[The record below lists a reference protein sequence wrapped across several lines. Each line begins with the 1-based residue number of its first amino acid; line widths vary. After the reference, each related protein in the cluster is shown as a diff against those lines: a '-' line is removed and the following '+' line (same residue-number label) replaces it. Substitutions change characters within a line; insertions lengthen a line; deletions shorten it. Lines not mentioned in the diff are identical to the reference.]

1 MGEGPTVL
9 GFNSKARRRMTT
21 TPDEGSVGGCSSANS
36 KEMEGHAM
44 RSLASLPS
52 LDEAGIHTSEEAKG
66 PSLGESWLWKIVS
79 TIRIGDVLAGNGV

>member
-1 MGEGPTVL
+1 MGEGPAVL
-9 GFNSKARRRMTT
+9 GFNSKARRMTT

-52 LDEAGIHTSEEAKG
+52 LDEAGIRGSKG
-66 PSLGESWLWKIVS
+66 TLF
-79 TIRIGDVLAGNGV
+79 R